1 METTKDI
8 VNEIRTFAKHS
19 SWVSPG
25 TLREFADRIEAATA
39 ELRDE
44 NAKLKAALKPV
55 LDIVMD
61 GETSDIAMAAAI
73 DMACWIY
80 KEGESK

>member
-1 METTKDI
+1 MIERVGDI
-8 VNEIRTFAKHS
+8 LKEMRN
-19 SWVSPG
+19 
-25 TLREFADRIEAATA
+25 
-39 ELRDE
+39 E